1 MDTFNSSNP
10 DPFYYRLIDS
20 NVSTR
25 EGLTSHFAYY
35 NFEMGKAS
43 SCVTMDKRYHTALFA
58 VLAISP
64 CLQNI
69 VDTF

>member
-20 NVSTR
+20 NVNTR

-35 NFEMGKAS
+35 NF
-43 SCVTMDKRYHTALFA
+43 
-58 VLAISP
+58 
-64 CLQNI
+64 
-69 VDTF
+69 